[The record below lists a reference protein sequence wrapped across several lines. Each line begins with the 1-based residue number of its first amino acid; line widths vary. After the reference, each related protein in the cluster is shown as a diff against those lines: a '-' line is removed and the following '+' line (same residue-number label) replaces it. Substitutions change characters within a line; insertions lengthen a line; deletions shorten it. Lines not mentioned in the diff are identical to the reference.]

1 MNFVVVKIT
10 VLCSEQICSEFCSSE
25 DHCSINSD
33 VHYFQ
38 LSEHHY
44 YNSIPCAYACVFSIK
59 AVTYASVCYSE
70 NSATLKIYF
79 HQTKCFHNCFTSFQA
94 LHKATS

>member
-1 MNFVVVKIT
+1 MNKYVVNFVVVKIT

-38 LSEHHY
+38 LSEHHFIIY
-44 YNSIPCAYACVFSIK
+44 YNSIPCAYAYVL
-59 AVTYASVCYSE
+59 E
-70 NSATLKIYF
+70 M
-79 HQTKCFHNCFTSFQA
+79 
-94 LHKATS
+94 

>member
-1 MNFVVVKIT
+1 MNYVVVKIT

-38 LSEHHY
+38 LSEHHFIIY
-44 YNSIPCAYACVFSIK
+44 YNSIPCAYANVFSIK
-59 AVTYASVCYSE
+59 AVTCASVCYSE
-70 NSATLKIYF
+70 NSVTL
-79 HQTKCFHNCFTSFQA
+79 
-94 LHKATS
+94 

>member
-1 MNFVVVKIT
+1 MNKYVVNVVVVKIT

-38 LSEHHY
+38 LSEHHFIIY
-44 YNSIPCAYACVFSIK
+44 YNSIPCAYAYVFSIK
-59 AVTYASVCYSE
+59 AVTCASVCYSE
-70 NSATLKIYF
+70 NSVTL
-79 HQTKCFHNCFTSFQA
+79 
-94 LHKATS
+94 